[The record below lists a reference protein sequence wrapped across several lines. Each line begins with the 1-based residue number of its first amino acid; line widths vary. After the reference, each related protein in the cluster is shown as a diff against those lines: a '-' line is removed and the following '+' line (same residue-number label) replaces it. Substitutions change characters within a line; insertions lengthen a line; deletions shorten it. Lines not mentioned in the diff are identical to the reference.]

1 MSCPPESGQL
11 AGDGAEW
18 PQPGSQLGEGLLAIT
33 GSQSGLS
40 LMQVQAA
47 WGGRPQSGVM
57 GHGRARTFVIDRDN
71 NLRHSVTSQMPGDIQ
86 EWGGPG
92 ALPRMRGGDP

>member
-33 GSQSGLS
+33 GSQSGEGLS
-40 LMQVQAA
+40 LCRCRRR
-47 WGGRPQSGVM
+47 GE
-57 GHGRARTFVIDRDN
+57 D
-71 NLRHSVTSQMPGDIQ
+71 
-86 EWGGPG
+86 GPNQG
-92 ALPRMRGGDP
+92 